1 MAADILHNIAVL
13 RGQIA
18 AEAAGDPSLLRFAA
32 QRGSDLSDMGEAGC
46 AAAAEWQPRGSS
58 RTSSGSSGSFD
69 DDSVRRARVRALRD
83 DAAYRR
89 RRDTLGGYPLP
100 RPPPP
105 PPQPVRSPRQSP
117 VVLTRVAARPGP
129 TRQAVIGHPE
139 PGSLTVSGFGSG
151 PGGHHRLHGLQ
162 GLQVPQ
168 EQRGVGMWRHGGGLS
183 GMGFRSGSGRL
194 ADYELVEQDE
204 RELDEGEVSDDPS
217 SSMLSQIL
225 GSLR

>member
-83 DAAYRR
+83 DAAARSLALIR
-89 RRDTLGGYPLP
+89 ALSSLSLPAGRARRD
-100 RPPPP
+100 
-105 PPQPVRSPRQSP
+105 
-117 VVLTRVAARPGP
+117 
-129 TRQAVIGHPE
+129 
-139 PGSLTVSGFGSG
+139 GSVTG
-151 PGGHHRLHGLQ
+151 
-162 GLQVPQ
+162 
-168 EQRGVGMWRHGGGLS
+168 
-183 GMGFRSGSGRL
+183 
-194 ADYELVEQDE
+194 
-204 RELDEGEVSDDPS
+204 
-217 SSMLSQIL
+217 
-225 GSLR
+225 